1 MSPHPKMP
9 ASFQRRQPSL
19 PDKIHAEAMLERVLG
34 APCPTQSFRGDMET
48 DHAHWLRHSLQ
59 LGLCHLPRVS
69 LSLGRAQGPG
79 GEDRRG
85 RPPRAGV

>member
-9 ASFQRRQPSL
+9 SSFQRRQPSL
-19 PDKIHAEAMLERVLG
+19 PDRIHAETVLEHVLG
-34 APCPTQSFRGDMET
+34 APCSTQSFQGDMEM

-69 LSLGRAQGPG
+69 LSLGKGPG
-79 GEDRRG
+79 TQG
-85 RPPRAGV
+85 